1 MMALASAR
9 PRCLSFSGPSTS
21 GEESYDGWEDEDEEE
36 IESFS
41 PQVLQLDGQVT
52 RRKFRGVRSFAR
64 RTFTPSPPIDGGK
77 SDGLAAEDD
86 DLELPADLEIQSP
99 SPQPTKSKGKDNKI
113 SNKSL
118 HDKMMALMT
127 LQSAS
132 GHFVEDKMIGDIVG
146 KPLEDLKAEVPDSKP
161 ETMKS
166 WLTAVVIAFLEV
178 KCQKEK
184 DLWGMSVEKAKT
196 IVIDQTFVELAKAMI
211 AQI

>member
-1 MMALASAR
+1 MRS
-9 PRCLSFSGPSTS
+9 PPSLGS
-21 GEESYDGWEDEDEEE
+21 S
-36 IESFS
+36 
-41 PQVLQLDGQVT
+41 
-52 RRKFRGVRSFAR
+52 K
-64 RTFTPSPPIDGGK
+64 PSPPTADFLSHHLCGDWGV
-77 SDGLAAEDD
+77 EMPE
-86 DLELPADLEIQSP
+86 LEVGDIQSS
-99 SPQPTKSKGKDNKI
+99 SPQPAKSEGNDNKI
-113 SNKSL
+113 SGKSL

-132 GHFVEDKMIGDIVG
+132 GHFAENKMIGDIIG

-178 KCQKEK
+178 KCQEEK

-196 IVIDQTFVELAKAMI
+196 VVIDQTFVELAKEMI

>member
-178 KCQKEK
+178 KCQEEK

-196 IVIDQTFVELAKAMI
+196 VVIDQIFVELAKEMI

>member
-1 MMALASAR
+1 MVAVSD
-9 PRCLSFSGPSTS
+9 C
-21 GEESYDGWEDEDEEE
+21 
-36 IESFS
+36 
-41 PQVLQLDGQVT
+41 VLIIILLGIIIIL
-52 RRKFRGVRSFAR
+52 R
-64 RTFTPSPPIDGGK
+64 SPPNIK
-77 SDGLAAEDD
+77 
-86 DLELPADLEIQSP
+86 LPTILR
-99 SPQPTKSKGKDNKI
+99 SKRKESKI
-113 SNKSL
+113 STKTL

-132 GHFVEDKMIGDIVG
+132 GHFGEHQMIGDIVG

-196 IVIDQTFVELAKAMI
+196 VVIDQTFVELAKEII

>member
-1 MMALASAR
+1 
-9 PRCLSFSGPSTS
+9 
-21 GEESYDGWEDEDEEE
+21 
-36 IESFS
+36 
-41 PQVLQLDGQVT
+41 
-52 RRKFRGVRSFAR
+52 
-64 RTFTPSPPIDGGK
+64 
-77 SDGLAAEDD
+77 
-86 DLELPADLEIQSP
+86 
-99 SPQPTKSKGKDNKI
+99 
-113 SNKSL
+113 
-118 HDKMMALMT
+118 MMALMT

-132 GHFVEDKMIGDIVG
+132 GHFAENKMIGDIVG

-196 IVIDQTFVELAKAMI
+196 VVIDQTFVELAKEMI

>member
-1 MMALASAR
+1 M
-9 PRCLSFSGPSTS
+9 
-21 GEESYDGWEDEDEEE
+21 
-36 IESFS
+36 
-41 PQVLQLDGQVT
+41 
-52 RRKFRGVRSFAR
+52 
-64 RTFTPSPPIDGGK
+64 PSPPLLRSPLPSPPTADH
-77 SDGLAAEDD
+77 LTH
-86 DLELPADLEIQSP
+86 DLCGEGDVEMPELEVGDIQSS
-99 SPQPTKSKGKDNKI
+99 SPQPTKSKGNENEI

-132 GHFVEDKMIGDIVG
+132 GHFAENKMIGEIVG

-166 WLTAVVIAFLEV
+166 WLTAVVIAFLEL
-178 KCQKEK
+178 KYQEEK

-196 IVIDQTFVELAKAMI
+196 VVIDQGFIERAKIII

>member
-146 KPLEDLKAEVPDSKP
+146 KPLEDLKAEIPDPKP

-166 WLTAVVIAFLEV
+166 WLTAVVIAFLEL
-178 KCQKEK
+178 KCQEEK

-196 IVIDQTFVELAKAMI
+196 VVIDQTFVELAKEII

>member
-9 PRCLSFSGPSTS
+9 PRCLSFSGSSTS

-132 GHFVEDKMIGDIVG
+132 GHFAENKMIGDIVG

-166 WLTAVVIAFLEV
+166 WLTAVVIAFLEL
-178 KCQKEK
+178 KCQEEK

-196 IVIDQTFVELAKAMI
+196 VVIDQIFVELAKEMI

>member
-86 DLELPADLEIQSP
+86 DLELPADLEIQSS
-99 SPQPTKSKGKDNKI
+99 SPQPTKSKGKDNKM

-166 WLTAVVIAFLEV
+166 WLTAVVIAFLEL
-178 KCQKEK
+178 KCQEEK
-184 DLWGMSVEKAKT
+184 DLWGMSVEKAKKV
-196 IVIDQTFVELAKAMI
+196 VIDQTFVELAKKMI